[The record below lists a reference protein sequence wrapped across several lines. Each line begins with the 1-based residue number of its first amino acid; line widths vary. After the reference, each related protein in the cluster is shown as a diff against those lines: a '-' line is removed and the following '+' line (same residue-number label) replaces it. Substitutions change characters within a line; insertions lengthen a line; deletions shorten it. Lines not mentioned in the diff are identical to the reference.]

1 MTIAERSNTKAL
13 TTACGAHVVHDGM
26 HDTIF
31 VLLPLWAEAFGLS
44 YAQVGLLKSAFSGAL
59 AVFQMPAGLLSE
71 RIGERQL
78 LAGGT
83 VLAGGGY
90 ALLGQ
95 AQGFA
100 SLFAII
106 VMIGIAS
113 AVQHP
118 LGSAIISK
126 NYSAGG
132 RRAALGVYNFS
143 GDVGKVAA
151 VLAVG
156 SAATIVGW
164 QSSTFALGIVVI
176 GVGIAVYF
184 ALSAMP
190 VVDDGVQAV
199 RSADAGTTT
208 QAGWGFSDLRGYS
221 LLSGVHIL
229 DSACRT
235 GVLTFLPF
243 VLMGKGASAATV
255 GLAVA
260 LIFAGGAAGKLIC
273 GLLGARFG
281 ILKTVMVTEIATA
294 ALILIAGFAPL
305 SISLL
310 VLPFLGIA
318 LNGTSSVLYGTVG
331 EFVADDRQARA
342 FGLFYTIGSCAST
355 VSPILFGILSDVAG
369 LQISIITL
377 GVLAFLIAPLSLC
390 LKAHIV
396 EN

>member
-1 MTIAERSNTKAL
+1 MAIAERSNSKAL
-13 TTACGAHVVHDGM
+13 TTACGAHIVHDGM

-44 YAQVGLLKSAFSGAL
+44 YAQVGLLKSAYSGAL
-59 AVFQMPAGLLSE
+59 AIFQMPAGLLSE

-90 ALLGQ
+90 AMFGQ
-95 AQGFA
+95 AQGFL
-100 SLFAII
+100 SLFVII
-106 VMIGIAS
+106 VLTGIAS

-126 NYSAGG
+126 TYDASA

-164 QSSTFALGIVVI
+164 QSSTFGLGVVVI

-184 ALSAMP
+184 ALGSLQL
-190 VVDDGVQAV
+190 VDENAGLVKSV
-199 RSADAGTTT
+199 DAGAAT
-208 QAGWGFSDLRGYS
+208 ASGWGFSDARGYS
-221 LLSGVHIL
+221 LLSGIHIL

-281 ILKTVMVTEIATA
+281 ILKTVVVTEIATA
-294 ALILIAGFAPL
+294 GLILLTAFAPL
-305 SISLL
+305 SIALL
-310 VLPFLGIA
+310 ALPLLGVA

-342 FGLFYTIGSCAST
+342 FGLFYTFGSGAST
-355 VSPILFGILSDVAG
+355 VSPILFGLLSDAAG
-369 LQISIITL
+369 LQMTTIVLSITAL
-377 GVLAFLIAPLSLC
+377 LIAPLSLC
-390 LKAHIV
+390 LKPHIASA
-396 EN
+396 

>member
-1 MTIAERSNTKAL
+1 MAIAERSNTKAL
-13 TTACGAHVVHDGM
+13 TTACGAHIVHDGM

-44 YAQVGLLKSAFSGAL
+44 YAQVGLLKSAYSGAL
-59 AVFQMPAGLLSE
+59 AIFQMPAGLLSE

-90 ALLGQ
+90 AMFGQ
-95 AQGFA
+95 AQGFL
-100 SLFAII
+100 SLFVII
-106 VMIGIAS
+106 VLTGIAS

-126 NYSAGG
+126 NYSASG

-164 QSSTFALGIVVI
+164 QSSTFGLGIVVI

-184 ALSAMP
+184 ALGSLQLA
-190 VVDDGVQAV
+190 DESV
-199 RSADAGTTT
+199 RAAKSADAEDAT
-208 QAGWGFSDLRGYS
+208 ASGWGFSDLRGYS

-281 ILKTVMVTEIATA
+281 ILKTVVVTEIATA
-294 ALILIAGFAPL
+294 ALILIASFSPL

-310 VLPFLGIA
+310 ALPFLGVA

-342 FGLFYTIGSCAST
+342 FGLFYTFGSGAST
-355 VSPILFGILSDVAG
+355 VSPILFGILSDAAG
-369 LQISIITL
+369 LQMTTIVLSITAL
-377 GVLAFLIAPLSLC
+377 LIAPLSLC
-390 LKAHIV
+390 LKPHIA
-396 EN
+396 NT